1 MSTFNSETLDL
12 IQRLKKANKWTRI
25 KWKQVAQ
32 KYLDLQQSDNNIPE
46 LRKRL
51 STWYHKRPKPKT
63 KEELRGWVEEYNR
76 GVVLHGEPNMWNI
89 TLVTDM
95 SELFKNMQM
104 FNAPIGQWDTSQVT
118 NMRCMFQRATAFN
131 QPLTLDTSQV
141 TDMRGMFVGATS
153 FNQPLVWDTSG
164 VTDMRSMFQGAK
176 AFNQPL
182 TLDTSQVTTMG
193 GMFQRAYKFNQPLTL
208 DTSQVTDM
216 QYMFFNAST
225 YNQPLTLDTSQVTD
239 MQAMFYGARAFNQ
252 PLTLDT
258 SQVTD
263 MKAMCYDAT
272 SFDQPLTLA
281 TSQVTDMSY
290 MFFNA
295 SAFNQ
300 PLTLADTSQVTNMRN
315 MFSDATA
322 FNQPLTLD
330 TRKVTDMSDM
340 FFNASTFNQPL
351 TLGDT
356 SQVTS
361 MRNMF
366 RGATAFNQPLTLD
379 TSQVT
384 DMCSMFYK
392 SHPPL
397 WWACAEGHD
406 IAQLLAVSGT
416 DVNQAAPDGRTPLWW
431 ACKRGRARIV
441 AQLLAMND
449 INANRTTN
457 NGLTPFSTAC
467 LEGHVGIVRQ
477 LLDYS
482 ASQMGTEEE
491 YRQKLEEDTKKVE
504 EDQLNKLTLSQ
515 FVGSIFPET
524 FFPGLQLQAEDG
536 FTVEKMNCPVRLLPC
551 KHPCEA
557 SPLQT
562 WFKTAKSPDN
572 PNYKH
577 NECIK
582 CRVVPQYIEV
592 MNKGQVERWNRMKR
606 EEEAAETTLE
616 QIRPELEK
624 HPRLQKLNNQSHS
637 YKEQLKAKNRE
648 MNELDIKIL
657 ELHKKKDILSN
668 DLSVTKKGLKKT
680 NSDIDNEGALF
691 RTFVNAKQ
699 AEKDNS
705 FKKRFESNVALTF

>member
-225 YNQPLTLDTSQVTD
+225 Y
-239 MQAMFYGARAFNQ
+239 
-252 PLTLDT
+252 
-258 SQVTD
+258 
-263 MKAMCYDAT
+263 
-272 SFDQPLTLA
+272 
-281 TSQVTDMSY
+281 
-290 MFFNA
+290 
-295 SAFNQ
+295 
-300 PLTLADTSQVTNMRN
+300 
-315 MFSDATA
+315 
-322 FNQPLTLD
+322 
-330 TRKVTDMSDM
+330 
-340 FFNASTFNQPL
+340 
-351 TLGDT
+351 
-356 SQVTS
+356 
-361 MRNMF
+361 
-366 RGATAFNQPLTLD
+366 NQPLTLD